1 MKKLFV
7 CAVSTA
13 MVFGLSLSGIS
24 AAEDVK
30 DVDVIY
36 DNSETITDPTD
47 PDATPDANWG
57 VKVPAAIQFTDNQ
70 STVSAPVEL
79 VGLNGTIIG
88 TINKTVNVSVKSKNG
103 MKLLLNGNDDPV
115 DYTLAYGDE
124 NVTGTAPLTLTLN
137 SKTNTEVEGTATKTG
152 TATKKGMHKDTLTYS
167 VALAV

>member
-24 AAEDVK
+24 AAGEDTR
-30 DVDVIY
+30 DVDVVY
-36 DNSETITDPTD
+36 DNSETITDPGDT
-47 PDATPDANWG
+47 DANWG
-57 VKVPAAIQFTDNQ
+57 VKVPTAIQFTDTDV
-70 STVSAPVEL
+70 SVSAPVEL

-88 TINKTVNVSVKSKNG
+88 TIDKTVNVSVKSKNG

-167 VALAV
+167 VALAE